1 MASFRYS
8 RRYNGYLYD
17 LSFNDVYIVDQKA
30 GHKQFANFGDSGSG
44 VFVVEDDKPDKALG
58 ILVGTATRSQEY
70 LVCKIDTILNILGL
84 EIVRYRENNEE
95 QTLPNNEKI

>member
-8 RRYNGYLYD
+8 RLYNGYLYY
-17 LSFNDVYIVDQKA
+17 LSFNNVYVVDQKA

-58 ILVGTATRSQEY
+58 ILVAIATHSQETF
-70 LVCKIDTILNILGL
+70 VCKIDTFLNILGL
-84 EIVRYRENNEE
+84 EMVRYRENNEE